1 MKMKKRILIVDD
13 SPLYT
18 ELVKNIVNGLQGFE
32 ICATA
37 GDPYEAV
44 AAIEKLKPD
53 MLILD
58 VELPVLG
65 GAKFLRKLIP
75 QYAIPVIACTTHK
88 GMAATMLAA
97 GAADFVLKPNGS
109 ALEEFRAALGSALAN
124 AANLREIT
132 CEGKVYKLRRT
143 AERPTAV
150 DRRLILI
157 GGSAGSTDALPVLLK
172 GFDSSMPPTAVTLHL
187 PPGYTQLFVE
197 RLKKESKLNVQ
208 RAEDGISLET
218 GMIVI
223 AEGAKH
229 MRITQST
236 SGYVIRSAEGEK
248 ISGHCPSVDVLFSSA
263 AELKA
268 DRMIAVMLTGMGY
281 DGADGMLK
289 LRQAGAYTIG
299 QDEKTSMVYGMP
311 RAAFEAGAVAKQ
323 CGLGSISFNIR
334 KKLMEWK

>member
-1 MKMKKRILIVDD
+1 MKRRILILDD

-18 ELVKNIVNGLQGFE
+18 QLVKSIVNGTDGFE
-32 ICATA
+32 ICGCAT
-37 GDPYEAV
+37 DPYEAV
-44 AAIEKLKPD
+44 TLIEKLKPD

-88 GMAATMLAA
+88 GMASTMLTA
-97 GAADFVLKPNGS
+97 GAADFVLKPDGS
-109 ALEEFRAALGSALAN
+109 AIEEFRGALRSAMAN

-143 AERPTAV
+143 AEKIAAA

-157 GGSAGSTDALPVLLK
+157 GGSAGSTEALPVVLK

-187 PPGYTQLFVE
+187 PPGYTSLFVE
-197 RLKKESKLNVQ
+197 RLKKECSLKVCQ
-208 RAEDGISLET
+208 AVDGMALEK
-218 GMIVI
+218 GMVVI

-229 MRITQST
+229 MRIVQSVT
-236 SGYVIRSAEGEK
+236 GYAISSKEGEK
-248 ISGHCPSVDVLFSSA
+248 ISGHCPSVDALFTSA
-263 AELKA
+263 AELRA
-268 DRMIAVMLTGMGY
+268 DRFIAVLLTGMGY

-289 LRQAGAYTIG
+289 LRKAGAYTIG

-311 RAAFEAGAVAKQ
+311 RAAFEAGAVEKQ
-323 CGLGSISFNIR
+323 SALGSISFNVR
-334 KKLMEWK
+334 KKLGEWK

>member
-1 MKMKKRILIVDD
+1 MSKRILIVDD

-18 ELVKNIVNGLQGFE
+18 QLVKSIISNFDGYEVCGS
-32 ICATA
+32 AV
-37 GDPYEAV
+37 DPYEA
-44 AAIEKLKPD
+44 ASAIEKLKPD
-53 MLILD
+53 MMILD

-65 GAKFLRKLIP
+65 GAKFLRKMIP
-75 QYAIPVIACTTHK
+75 QYPIPVIACTTHK

-97 GAADFVLKPNGS
+97 GAADFILKPEGS
-109 ALEEFRAALGSALAN
+109 ALEEFRQKLRSAIAN

-143 AERPTAV
+143 ADKVAAI

-157 GGSAGSTDALPVLLK
+157 GGSAGSTDALPVVLK

-197 RLKKESKLNVQ
+197 RLNKDLKLNVRQ
-208 RAEDGISLET
+208 AADGMALET

-229 MRITQST
+229 MRVSQSAT
-236 SGYVIRSAEGEK
+236 GYVIRSSEGDK
-248 ISGHCPSVDVLFSSA
+248 ISGHCPSVDALFSSA
-263 AELKA
+263 AEMKA

-289 LRQAGAYTIG
+289 LRKAGAYTIG
-299 QDEKTSMVYGMP
+299 QDEKSSMVYGMP

-323 CGLGSISFNIR
+323 CSLGSISLNVR